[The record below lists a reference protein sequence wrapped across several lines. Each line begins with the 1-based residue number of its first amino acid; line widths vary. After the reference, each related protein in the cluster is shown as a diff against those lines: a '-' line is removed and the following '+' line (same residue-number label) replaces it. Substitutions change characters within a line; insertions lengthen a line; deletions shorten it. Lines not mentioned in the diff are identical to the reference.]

1 MSLLREA
8 CPEATR
14 TLQLSQLLLRP
25 PPHIEL
31 LSPPEQSFFVL
42 PFTLFL
48 PEGRDWLCFP
58 IQYIQEAVNRQLI
71 N

>member
-1 MSLLREA
+1 MLFQKKLHNMLLQFSNGMFKFVWILNIS
-8 CPEATR
+8 P
-14 TLQLSQLLLRP
+14 S
-25 PPHIEL
+25 L
-31 LSPPEQSFFVL
+31 LSPL
-42 PFTLFL
+42 PFSLSLSPFL